1 VAPEPLREIDTWLER
16 FRRYWTP
23 HLAALET
30 ELARGRRQRRETG
43 QGKRSKE
50 M

>member
-1 VAPEPLREIDTWLER
+1 VSPEPLREVDAWLER

-30 ELARGRRQRRETG
+30 ELARGRRRRRDAKPT
-43 QGKRSKE
+43 KRSKE
-50 M
+50 R